1 MELVI
6 EPGKYVVAVSGGIDS
21 MVLLD
26 VLAKHE
32 DLELIIAHFDHGIRP
47 DSAEDRKFVQSVAKE
62 YGLKFE
68 YQEGHLGEAAS
79 EEQARNARYAF
90 LHSVSSTHHARGV
103 ITAHHQD
110 DLIETSFLNMLRGT
124 GRKGITSLSSGPH
137 IYRPLLHIPKVQIRA
152 YAAQHAIRWREDST
166 NNDTKYAR
174 NYIRSTLVPKLTSSQ
189 KEHLLDII
197 TNLQSKNYEIDLEIA
212 KILQLKSMDKK
223 RLKKHTIIM
232 MPHAVACESVA
243 AWLRLNG
250 IRDFDRNLIE
260 RTVVA
265 IKTYKAGR
273 KADLINGAYVL
284 ISHDYAEIKSVAKR

>member
-26 VLAKHE
+26 VLAKRK
-32 DLELIIAHFDHGIRP
+32 DLELVIAHFDHGIRP
-47 DSAEDRKFVQSVAKE
+47 DSAEDRKLVQSIAKE

-68 YQEGHLGEAAS
+68 YQEGHLGETAS
-79 EEQARNARYAF
+79 EEQARSARYEFLHAVCSAHNARA
-90 LHSVSSTHHARGV
+90 V

-110 DLIETSFLNMLRGT
+110 DLIETALLNMLRGT
-124 GRKGITSLSSGPH
+124 GRKGLTSLSSGPH
-137 IYRPLLHIPKVQIRA
+137 ICRPLLHITKSQIKA

-166 NNDTKYAR
+166 NSDTKYAR
-174 NYIRSTLVPKLTSSQ
+174 NYIRSSLIPKLTPSQ

-212 KILQLKSMDKK
+212 KLLQLKNINNT

-232 MPHAVACESVA
+232 MPHTVACESVA

-260 RTVVA
+260 RVVVA

-273 KADLINGAYVL
+273 KADLIKGTYVV
-284 ISHDYAEIKSVAKR
+284 ISDDFAEIKSIAKR